1 MPAAPQGTR
10 SDTVRSMNDDTI
22 PPAAPPAPAPAHP
35 LPPCLNCG
43 APLQGAYC
51 HACGQPVKGMIRPL
65 SGMLHDIADTIFNI
79 DSRVFHS
86 LLPLYFRPGFLTREY
101 FAGRRTRYVT
111 PFRLYFFLSVLA
123 FFTIQ
128 FTLGESHLG
137 KYVVNFDDGD
147 TPGISSAMTPQ
158 EVIAR
163 RDAQLASL
171 RSAKATVGAVI
182 GATTAPSAVKQSVDA
197 NMEKSAARI
206 RKEADA
212 RLAYLQKVADAK
224 AKGEPSPPDPDL
236 DTISFN
242 GKPWDAQTNPV
253 RVGWLPGFAN
263 ARLNAAIEHAKDN
276 IPRIRKDP
284 TLLIAGA
291 LGVLPQ
297 VLFVLMPLF
306 ALLLKIFYLFKRRL
320 YMEHLIVALHSHAF
334 IFLSLFLFTLAG
346 FVHAWALAAVPS
358 LAPLLGLLLVVIGWW
373 IPIYL
378 FVMQKKVYG
387 QGWFFTTLKFCAIGI
402 CYTIMV
408 SLGIAA
414 AFVISLA
421 TA

>member
-1 MPAAPQGTR
+1 
-10 SDTVRSMNDDTI
+10 
-22 PPAAPPAPAPAHP
+22 
-35 LPPCLNCG
+35 
-43 APLQGAYC
+43 
-51 HACGQPVKGMIRPL
+51 MIRPL
-65 SGMLHDIADTIFNI
+65 SGMLHDVADTIFNI

-101 FAGRRTRYVT
+101 FAGRRTRFVT

-128 FTLGESHLG
+128 FTLGDSHLG
-137 KYVVNFDDGD
+137 KYIQFDDD

-163 RDAQLASL
+163 RDAELANV

-182 GATTAPSAVKQSVDA
+182 GATTAPSAVKQTVDA
-197 NMEKSAARI
+197 KMEKSAAKI

-224 AKGEPSPPDPDL
+224 AKGEPPPDPDL

-242 GKPWDAQTNPV
+242 GKPWDAQTNPL

-306 ALLLKIFYLFKRRL
+306 ALLLKIFYIFKRRL

-346 FVHAWALAAVPS
+346 FAHAWTLATVPG

-373 IPIYL
+373 IPIHL

-387 QGWFFTTLKFCAIGI
+387 QGWFFTTVKFCTIGI

>member
-1 MPAAPQGTR
+1 METDSTSAAP
-10 SDTVRSMNDDTI
+10 S
-22 PPAAPPAPAPAHP
+22 APAPR
-35 LPPCLNCG
+35 CLNCG
-43 APLQGAYC
+43 EELHGDHC

-65 SGMLHDIADTIFNI
+65 SSMLHDVADTIFNI
-79 DSRVFHS
+79 DSRIFHT
-86 LLPLYFRPGFLTREY
+86 LVPLYFRPGFLTREY
-101 FAGRRTRYVT
+101 FAGRRVRYVT

-128 FTLGESHLG
+128 LTLSDSNLG
-137 KYVVNFDDGD
+137 KYVIMDDD
-147 TPGISSAMTPQ
+147 NSPGISSAMTPQ
-158 EVIAR
+158 EVVAR
-163 RDAQLASL
+163 RDAALAKL
-171 RSAKATVGAVI
+171 ESAKAITGAVI
-182 GATTAPSAVKQSVDA
+182 GATPAPGNVQKEVDA
-197 NMEKSAARI
+197 GMEKGAAKI
-206 RKEADA
+206 RKEADQ

-224 AKGEPSPPDPDL
+224 AKGVPSPPDPSIDAM
-236 DTISFN
+236 SFN
-242 GKPWDAQTNPV
+242 DKPWDAKTNPV
-253 RVGWLPGFAN
+253 RVSWLPDFAN
-263 ARLNAAIEHAKDN
+263 ARLNAAIAHAKNN

-306 ALLLKIFYLFKRRL
+306 ALLLKIFYIFKRRL

-334 IFLSLFLFTLAG
+334 VFVSMLLFTLAG
-346 FVHAWALAAVPS
+346 FAHSWTLTTAPG
-358 LAPLLGLLLVVIGWW
+358 LAPVLGLLLLVMGWW

-387 QGWFFTTLKFCAIGI
+387 QGWFFTTVKFCAIGI
-402 CYTIMV
+402 CYTIMI
-408 SLGIAA
+408 SLGVAA

>member
-1 MPAAPQGTR
+1 MDTAEAAPAQ
-10 SDTVRSMNDDTI
+10 
-22 PPAAPPAPAPAHP
+22 PPR
-35 LPPCLNCG
+35 CLNCG
-43 APLQGAYC
+43 AELHGDHC
-51 HACGQPVKGMIRPL
+51 HVCGQPVKGMIRPL
-65 SGMLHDIADTIFNI
+65 SSMLHDVADTIFNI
-79 DSRVFHS
+79 DSRIFHS

-128 FTLGESHLG
+128 FTLGESHLS
-137 KYVVNFDDGD
+137 KYMINFDDGD
-147 TPGISSAMTPQ
+147 TPSISSAMTPQ

-163 RDAQLASL
+163 RDQRLAQLQT
-171 RSAKATVGAVI
+171 AKAATGAVI
-182 GATTAPSAVKQSVDA
+182 GATSAPAAVNKQV
-197 NMEKSAARI
+197 AAEMDKGAAKV

-224 AKGEPSPPDPDL
+224 AKGEAPPPDPDL
-236 DTISFN
+236 ETLSFN
-242 GKPWDAQTNPV
+242 DKPWDTKTNPL
-253 RVGWLPGFAN
+253 RVGWLPAFAN
-263 ARLNAAIEHAKDN
+263 ARLNVAIEHAKDN

-334 IFLSLFLFTLAG
+334 VFLSLFLITLAG
-346 FVHAWALAAVPS
+346 FAHAWALASVPA
-358 LAPLLGLLLVVIGWW
+358 LVPVLGLLLVVMGWW

-378 FVMQKKVYG
+378 FVMQKKVYA
-387 QGWFFTTLKFCAIGI
+387 QGWFFTTLKFGAIGI

-408 SLGIAA
+408 SLGVAA

>member
-1 MPAAPQGTR
+1 MEMSANPAEPAAPA
-10 SDTVRSMNDDTI
+10 V
-22 PPAAPPAPAPAHP
+22 
-35 LPPCLNCG
+35 CLNCG
-43 APLQGAYC
+43 APLHGKYC

-65 SGMLHDIADTIFNI
+65 SGMLHDVADTIFNV
-79 DSRVFHS
+79 DSRIFHT

-123 FFTIQ
+123 FFAIQ
-128 FTLGESHLG
+128 FALGDARLG
-137 KYVVNFDDGD
+137 KYIQLDED

-163 RDAQLASL
+163 RDAALSNLQSG
-171 RSAKATVGAVI
+171 KAIAGAFI
-182 GATTAPSAVKQSVDA
+182 GATAAPGDVKKKVDA
-197 NMEKSAARI
+197 KMEKAAAKI
-206 RKEADA
+206 RKEADQ

-224 AKGEPSPPDPDL
+224 AKGEAPPPDPDL
-236 DTISFN
+236 DAVSFN
-242 GKPWDAQTNPV
+242 DKPWDAKTNPI
-253 RVGWLPGFAN
+253 RVGWLPDFAN

-306 ALLLKIFYLFKRRL
+306 ALLLKIFYIFKRRL

-334 IFLSLFLFTLAG
+334 IFQSLLLFALAG
-346 FVHAWALAAVPS
+346 FARTWALNSAPW
-358 LAPLLGLLLVVIGWW
+358 LASALGLLLTVMGWW

-387 QGWFFTTLKFCAIGI
+387 QGWFFTTVKFCAIGI
-402 CYTIMV
+402 CYTIMI
-408 SLGIAA
+408 SLGVAA

>member
-1 MPAAPQGTR
+1 MDESAKPAE
-10 SDTVRSMNDDTI
+10 
-22 PPAAPPAPAPAHP
+22 PATPAV
-35 LPPCLNCG
+35 CLNCG
-43 APLQGAYC
+43 AQLHGKYC
-51 HACGQPVKGMIRPL
+51 HVCGQPVKGMIRPL
-65 SGMLHDIADTIFNI
+65 SGMLHDVADTIFNI
-79 DSRVFHS
+79 DSRIFHT

-111 PFRLYFFLSVLA
+111 PFRLYFFLSILA

-137 KYVVNFDDGD
+137 KYIQFDDD
-147 TPGISSAMTPQ
+147 APGISSAMTPQ

-163 RDAQLASL
+163 RDAKLAQLQ
-171 RSAKATVGAVI
+171 SAKAISGAVI
-182 GATTAPSAVKQSVDA
+182 GATPAPVKVNKQV
-197 NMEKSAARI
+197 AAEMDKGAAKV

-224 AKGEPSPPDPDL
+224 AKGEAPPPDPDL
-236 DTISFN
+236 ETLSFN
-242 GKPWDAQTNPV
+242 DKPWDAKSNPL
-253 RVGWLPGFAN
+253 RVGWLPDFAN

-306 ALLLKIFYLFKRRL
+306 ALLLKIFYIFKRRL

-334 IFLSLFLFTLAG
+334 VFLSLFLFTLAG
-346 FVHAWALAAVPS
+346 FAHAWALTSATA
-358 LAPLLGLLLVVIGWW
+358 LAPMLGLLLFVMGWW

-378 FVMQKKVYG
+378 FVMQKRVYG
-387 QGWFFTTLKFCAIGI
+387 QGWFFTTVKFCTIGI
-402 CYTIMV
+402 CYTIMI
-408 SLGIAA
+408 SLGAAA

>member
-1 MPAAPQGTR
+1 METDSTSAAP
-10 SDTVRSMNDDTI
+10 S
-22 PPAAPPAPAPAHP
+22 APASR
-35 LPPCLNCG
+35 CLNCG
-43 APLQGAYC
+43 AELQGDHC

-65 SGMLHDIADTIFNI
+65 SSMLHDVADTIFNI
-79 DSRVFHS
+79 DSRIFHT
-86 LLPLYFRPGFLTREY
+86 LVPLYFRPGFLTREY
-101 FAGRRTRYVT
+101 FAGRRVRYVT

-128 FTLGESHLG
+128 LTLSDSNLG
-137 KYVVNFDDGD
+137 KYVVMDDGNS
-147 TPGISSAMTPQ
+147 PGTSSAMTPQ

-163 RDAQLASL
+163 RDAALAKL
-171 RSAKATVGAVI
+171 ESAKAITGAVI
-182 GATTAPSAVKQSVDA
+182 GATPAPGNVQKEVDA
-197 NMEKSAARI
+197 GMEKSAAKI

-224 AKGEPSPPDPDL
+224 AKGRPPPPDPDL
-236 DTISFN
+236 DTVSFN
-242 GKPWDAQTNPV
+242 DKPWNAKTNPV
-253 RVGWLPGFAN
+253 RVGWLPDFAN

-306 ALLLKIFYLFKRRL
+306 ALLLKIFYIFKRRL

-334 IFLSLFLFTLAG
+334 VFVSMLLFTLAG
-346 FVHAWALAAVPS
+346 FAHAWALTGAPW
-358 LAPLLGLLLVVIGWW
+358 LAPMIGLLLTVMGWW
-373 IPIYL
+373 IPVYL

-387 QGWFFTTLKFCAIGI
+387 QGWFLTTVKFCAIGI
-402 CYTIMV
+402 CYTIMISIGV
-408 SLGIAA
+408 AA

-421 TA
+421 TT

>member
-1 MPAAPQGTR
+1 METDSTSAAP
-10 SDTVRSMNDDTI
+10 S
-22 PPAAPPAPAPAHP
+22 APASR
-35 LPPCLNCG
+35 CLNCG
-43 APLQGAYC
+43 AELQGDHC
-51 HACGQPVKGMIRPL
+51 HRCGQPVKGMIRPL
-65 SGMLHDIADTIFNI
+65 SSMLHDVADTIFNI
-79 DSRVFHS
+79 DSRIFHT
-86 LLPLYFRPGFLTREY
+86 LVPLYFRPGFLTREY
-101 FAGRRTRYVT
+101 FAGRRVRYVT

-128 FTLGESHLG
+128 LTLSDSNLG
-137 KYVVNFDDGD
+137 KYVVMDDGNS
-147 TPGISSAMTPQ
+147 PGISSAMTPQ

-163 RDAQLASL
+163 RDAALAKL
-171 RSAKATVGAVI
+171 ESAKAITGAVI
-182 GATTAPSAVKQSVDA
+182 GATPAPGNVQKEVDA
-197 NMEKSAARI
+197 GMEKSAAKI

-224 AKGEPSPPDPDL
+224 AKGRPPPPDPDL
-236 DTISFN
+236 DTVSFN
-242 GKPWDAQTNPV
+242 DKPWNAKTNPV
-253 RVGWLPGFAN
+253 RVGWLPDFAN

-306 ALLLKIFYLFKRRL
+306 ALLLKIFYIFKRRL

-334 IFLSLFLFTLAG
+334 VFVSMLLFTLAG
-346 FVHAWALAAVPS
+346 FAHAWALTGAPW
-358 LAPLLGLLLVVIGWW
+358 LAPMIGLLLTVMGWW
-373 IPIYL
+373 IPVYL

-387 QGWFFTTLKFCAIGI
+387 QGWFLTTVKFCAIGI
-402 CYTIMV
+402 CYTIMISIGV
-408 SLGIAA
+408 AA

-421 TA
+421 TT

>member
-1 MPAAPQGTR
+1 M
-10 SDTVRSMNDDTI
+10 DT
-22 PPAAPPAPAPAHP
+22 AEAAPAP
-35 LPPCLNCG
+35 PPRCLNCG
-43 APLQGAYC
+43 AELHGNHC

-65 SGMLHDIADTIFNI
+65 SSMLHDVADTIFNI
-79 DSRVFHS
+79 DSRIFHS
-86 LLPLYFRPGFLTREY
+86 VLPLYFRPGFLTREY

-128 FTLGESHLG
+128 FTLGDSQLG
-137 KYVVNFDDGD
+137 KYIQLDDD
-147 TPGISSAMTPQ
+147 TSGISSAMTPQ

-163 RDAQLASL
+163 RDQKLAQLQT
-171 RSAKATVGAVI
+171 AKAATGAII
-182 GATTAPSAVKQSVDA
+182 GATSAPVAVNKQVAAEMDKGA
-197 NMEKSAARI
+197 EKL

-212 RLAYLQKVADAK
+212 RLAYLRQVADAK
-224 AKGEPSPPDPDL
+224 AKGEAPPPDPNIDAL
-236 DTISFN
+236 SFN
-242 GKPWDAQTNPV
+242 DKPWDAKTNPLHV
-253 RVGWLPGFAN
+253 AWLPDFAN

-306 ALLLKIFYLFKRRL
+306 ALLLKIFYIFKRRL

-334 IFLSLFLFTLAG
+334 VFLSLFLITLAG
-346 FVHAWALAAVPS
+346 FAHAWALASAPA
-358 LAPLLGLLLVVIGWW
+358 LAPVLGLLLVVMGWW
-373 IPIYL
+373 VPIYL
-378 FVMQKKVYG
+378 FVMQKKVYA
-387 QGWFFTTLKFCAIGI
+387 QGWFFTTLKFGAIGI
-402 CYTIMV
+402 CYTIMI
-408 SLGIAA
+408 SLGVAA